1 MRGGGMERRKG
12 KENEGMEGWRG
23 RKEERRGGKETR
35 KGDKR
40 GGFFFLFLTSA
51 ANKHYTS

>member
-1 MRGGGMERRKG
+1 MSGGGMERRKG

-40 GGFFFLFLTSA
+40 GGLFFLFLTSA

>member
-1 MRGGGMERRKG
+1 MSGGGMERRKG
-12 KENEGMEGWRG
+12 KENEEMQGWRE

-40 GGFFFLFLTSA
+40 GGLFFLFLTSA